1 MANDLIN
8 VNNNDNIMDYLTPKL
23 IILNLDKRI
32 FLLNILEEDNKA
44 KKKYIRTQLIVVN
57 SQILTLGF
65 SDTVHFME
73 ELALF
78 DAGNDQNKYFTISEH
93 QNTKNLKLKNV
104 KNDIFISKTEAKSI
118 YKLFNMA
125 LSGYTLSTVLENE
138 VIFSA
143 EDIETFL
150 NKNGVYI

>member
-78 DAGNDQNKYFTISEH
+78 DAGNDQNRYFTISEY

>member
-23 IILNLDKRI
+23 IVLNLDKRI
-32 FLLNILEEDNKA
+32 FLLNISENDNRA

-57 SQILTLGF
+57 SQIITLGF

-78 DAGNDQNKYFTISEH
+78 DAGSDQNRYFTISEY
-93 QNTKNLKLKNV
+93 QNTKNLKLKNIR
-104 KNDIFISKTEAKSI
+104 NNIFISKSESKAM
-118 YKLFNMA
+118 YRLFN
-125 LSGYTLSTVLENE
+125 LSLNGYSLSTVLENE
-138 VIFSA
+138 VIFSS
-143 EDIETFL
+143 ENIETFL